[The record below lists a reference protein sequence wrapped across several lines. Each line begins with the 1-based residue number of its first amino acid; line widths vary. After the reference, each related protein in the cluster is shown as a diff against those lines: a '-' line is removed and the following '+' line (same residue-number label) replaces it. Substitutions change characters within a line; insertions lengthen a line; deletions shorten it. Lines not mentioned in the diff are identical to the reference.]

1 MGKKG
6 NRKQDWN
13 GDPKSVSSNLDFLIK
28 LTALKNAEKIDI
40 FDPIALKKRI
50 SEYFEFASAAGHKPT
65 LSEMGIAL
73 GIPRE
78 YIYLIVT
85 GNFKGY
91 TTLSKLPPE
100 CVDAIKDGYNIVRGN
115 IESMLVS
122 GEINPVSGIFLAKN
136 MGLKDTNEM
145 FDSQSQKEIPDVERL
160 KTQYLN
166 QLPDQHTDK

>member
-1 MGKKG
+1 MAKK
-6 NRKQDWN
+6 RSKQDWN
-13 GDPKSVSSNLDFLIK
+13 GDPKAVASNLDFLIK
-28 LTALKNAEKIDI
+28 LTQLKNADKIDI
-40 FDPIALKKRI
+40 FDPDQLKTRI
-50 SEYFEFASAAGHKPT
+50 NDYFVFARDAQHKPT
-65 LSEMGIAL
+65 LSELAIAL

-85 GNFKGY
+85 GNYKGY
-91 TTLSKLPPE
+91 VTLAKLPAE

-145 FDSQSQKEIPDVERL
+145 FDSQSQKETPDIERL

-166 QLPDQHTDK
+166 QLPGPRTEE